1 MASNKLTFQGK
12 EYGWKPGE
20 ETGDKL
26 VSASGY
32 IGDSL
37 PAVELA
43 VDTMTAVVQDYDTQP
58 RLLAA
63 DGLLL
68 TCEGN
73 PLMSRLSDVR
83 LDQKTNYGDP
93 VFYHH
98 NDGLVGKFYQESVV
112 RLGEYEYQINALS
125 AVGLLLTSYHY
136 GGLYNGETMAEVLAD
151 IVGGV
156 VPYTLDETL
165 GKTKVYGLL
174 RKAIRRDNLRD
185 LLFATGGQIRKDKV
199 GELHIVPANVGT
211 PYELQGDLFYMGG
224 SVTGGNP
231 ATAVHLTEHA
241 FFALE
246 SDLLVTLYDGETVA
260 EELVTPKGKAV
271 VGTLVDFPEPMHDLS
286 VSGAEILEIGPN
298 YAVLSPSSV
307 AVLTG
312 KQYTHTTRTVSRQ
325 KQTKTTPNVVNSY
338 RCELVSQF
346 NSESV
351 ADRLWAYYGNAKT
364 IQSAI
369 VVDGQKPGDAVTFVD
384 PFGDKTNGYIANMEL
399 TMSAT
404 LKGQVTLVS
413 GYIPPISGN
422 YYEHVMVITQSQT
435 VTIPEEVK
443 GKIRAVLVSGGH
455 GGNSGYPGEQGEIGP
470 VKSITVP
477 VEYNGGD
484 VYKYENQQ
492 FSFPHNITDGGQPG
506 SPGVGARIKQITL
519 AATAGQKFS
528 AVIGKGGTGG
538 LFSAGPN
545 APGSPGGDT
554 TFGDYSTAEENA
566 STTGYYDPV
575 SGVIYGAPGGPG
587 IPGGRG
593 GGSKEGS
600 AVEIHP
606 TFGLQLPDDFE
617 VEAEDVTAFGL
628 TFHGGKTLGISTSKS
643 DTADNVR
650 ASASGGYGGG
660 AAYGANGEDASEG
673 SARVSQSSYQNPYAQ
688 ATGGVGGNGATA
700 KKPPTPKTP
709 GTGGYGGNGGGGSGA
724 GGAATAYVI
733 YKKGESP
740 QYDLMTYS
748 PKSEPGNG
756 SDGGDGQ
763 DGIILIYY

>member
-1 MASNKLTFQGK
+1 MASNKLTFRGK
-12 EYGWKPGE
+12 EYGWKSGA

-43 VDTMTAVVQDYDTQP
+43 VDTLTAVVRDYDTQP

-83 LDQKTNYGDP
+83 LDQKANYGDP
-93 VFYHH
+93 VLYHH

-112 RLGEYEYQINALS
+112 RLGRYEYQINALS

-185 LLFATGGQIRKDKV
+185 LLFATGGQIRKDKA

-211 PYELQGDLFYMGG
+211 PYELPGDLFYMGG

-246 SDLLVTLYDGETVA
+246 SDPVVTLYDGEAAA
-260 EELVTPKGKAV
+260 EEQVTPKGNAV
-271 VGTLVDFPEPMHDLS
+271 VGTLVDFSEPMHDLS
-286 VSGAEILEIGPN
+286 VSGAEILESGPN
-298 YAVLSPSSV
+298 YAVLSPSSG

-325 KQTKTTPNVVNSY
+325 KQTKTTPNVVHSS

-351 ADRLWAYYGNAKT
+351 ADRLWAYYGSAKT
-364 IQSAI
+364 IQAAI

-384 PFGDKTNGYIANMEL
+384 PFGDKTVGYIADMEL
-399 TMSAT
+399 TMSAI

-413 GYIPPISGN
+413 GYVPPISGN

-435 VTIPEEVK
+435 VTLPAEVK
-443 GKIRAVLVSGGH
+443 GKIRVVLVSGGH
-455 GGNSGYPGEQGEIGP
+455 GGSSGYPGEVGEGRIVSETSSQWKTSRKFAYP
-470 VKSITVP
+470 P
-477 VEYNGGD
+477 EYS
-484 VYKYENQQ
+484 E
-492 FSFPHNITDGGQPG
+492 GGQPG
-506 SPGVGARIKQITL
+506 TPGAGARIKQITL
-519 AATAGQKFS
+519 TVAAGQQFA
-528 AVIGKGGTGG
+528 AVIGKGGVGG

-554 TFGDYSTAEENA
+554 TFGEHSTAGEDA
-566 STTGYYDPV
+566 SATGYYDPV
-575 SGVIYGAPGGPG
+575 SGEIYGAPGGPG
-587 IPGGRG
+587 VPGGRG
-593 GGSKEGS
+593 GGQKEGS
-600 AVEIHP
+600 TQVEDIIPAEAV
-606 TFGLQLPDDFE
+606 TGFGMTTQGGVSLGPSGE
-617 VEAEDVTAFGL
+617 TAVSGH
-628 TFHGGKTLGISTSKS
+628 TIGGYKYSYGVGSYWS
-643 DTADNVR
+643 
-650 ASASGGYGGG
+650 YGGG
-660 AAYGANGEDASEG
+660 AAYGAAGEDGKKESG
-673 SARVSQSSYQNPYAQ
+673 GTVVSTTRLFAKGVP
-688 ATGGVGGNGATA
+688 GGAGANA
-700 KKPPTPKTP
+700 LKPPKPTVR
-709 GTGGYGGNGGGGSGA
+709 GSGGFGGNGGGGP
-724 GGAATAYVI
+724 GGFGIAVVANRATDVAEINPKMEVEF
-733 YKKGESP
+733 G
-740 QYDLMTYS
+740 DMT
-748 PKSEPGNG
+748 PGNG